1 MFGFL
6 KKKVEEFSS
15 AIAGKAN
22 EKLEAPPPPSPKKPK
37 KKEGLATRIKKEVL
51 GSTKLSEKEIDS
63 YLWDFEL
70 ALLESDVAHDVAKEL
85 VEEIKQNLLA
95 KEFKKGENISES
107 IESLVKA
114 AIRRVMPDEGFD
126 IVEEVRKG
134 DKPFVV
140 LFLGPNG
147 AGKTT
152 SLAKTAH
159 LLKEN
164 GLSSVFAASDTF
176 RAASIE
182 QLEEHGKALGIRVI
196 KHGYGADPAAVAF
209 DAIDSAKANNI
220 DCVLID
226 TAGRQ
231 DTNKNL
237 LQELEKIS
245 RVAKP
250 HLRLYLDEALAGNA
264 LVERV
269 STFKDSVGVDGIIL
283 SKMDL
288 DVKGGGVISV
298 FRSTGIPVVY
308 FGTGQGYSDLEPFNA
323 DEIMRRVFG

>member
-6 KKKVEEFSS
+6 KKKVEEFST
-15 AIAGKAN
+15 AIAGKAS
-22 EKLEAPPPPSPKKPK
+22 EKLEAPPPPPKEKRPQLIT
-37 KKEGLATRIKKEVL
+37 ELKKEVL
-51 GSTKLSEKEIDS
+51 GSTSLSEKEVDD

-70 ALLESDVAHDVAKEL
+70 ALLESDVAHDVAKEICA
-85 VEEIKQNLLA
+85 EIKKELLS
-95 KEFKKGENISES
+95 KKFKKGENIPKS
-107 IESLVKA
+107 IEEIVKA
-114 AIRRVMPDEGFD
+114 SIRSMMPDTRLD
-126 IVEEVRKG
+126 LVEAVRKG
-134 DKPFVV
+134 DKPFVI

-152 SLAKTAH
+152 SLAKVAH

-182 QLEEHGKALGIRVI
+182 QLEEHAKALGIRVV
-196 KHGYGADPAAVAF
+196 KHTYGSDPAAVAF
-209 DAIDSAKANNI
+209 DAIESARANKI

-237 LQELEKIS
+237 LQELSKIA
-245 RVAKP
+245 RVSNP
-250 HLRLYLDEALAGNA
+250 SLRLYLDEALAGNA

-269 STFKDSVGVDGIIL
+269 GTFHSNIGLEGIIL
-283 SKMDL
+283 SKMDM

-298 FRSTGIPVVY
+298 FKSTGVPVIY
-308 FGTGQGYSDLEPFNA
+308 FGTGQGYADLEPFNA
-323 DEIMRRVFG
+323 NKVMERVFS

>member
-1 MFGFL
+1 
-6 KKKVEEFSS
+6 
-15 AIAGKAN
+15 
-22 EKLEAPPPPSPKKPK
+22 
-37 KKEGLATRIKKEVL
+37 
-51 GSTKLSEKEIDS
+51 
-63 YLWDFEL
+63 
-70 ALLESDVAHDVAKEL
+70 
-85 VEEIKQNLLA
+85 
-95 KEFKKGENISES
+95 
-107 IESLVKA
+107 
-114 AIRRVMPDEGFD
+114 MPDEGFD
-126 IVEEVRKG
+126 IVEKVRASE
-134 DKPFVV
+134 KPFVI

-152 SLAKTAH
+152 SLAKTAF

-196 KHGYGADPAAVAF
+196 KHDYGADPAAVAF
-209 DAIDSAKANNI
+209 DAIDSAKANGV

-237 LQELEKIS
+237 LKELEKIS

-269 STFKDSVGVDGIIL
+269 STFKDSIGVDGIIL

-308 FGTGQGYSDLEPFNA
+308 FGTGQAYKDLEPFTA
-323 DEIMRRVFG
+323 DEVMRRVFG